1 MQFLDEV
8 RVTVSKEKY
17 EQAGVFKGA
26 VGTIIFS
33 EIRYNQFEVVFSRE
47 DGTDYAEMPI
57 EVSDL
62 ELHKSRGFTDE
73 EILSDLPNH
82 DPRWWCKV
90 ENGYILN
97 LLGEKKN
104 KTPFDYNS

>member
-8 RVTVSKEKY
+8 RVTVNKEKY
-17 EQAGVFKGA
+17 ARAGVFKGA

-33 EIRYNQFEVVFSRE
+33 WIRNNQYEVVFSRE
-47 DGTDYAEMPI
+47 DGTDYAEILI

-62 ELHKSRGFTDE
+62 ELHKSRGLTDE

-104 KTPFDYNS
+104 KIPYNYNS